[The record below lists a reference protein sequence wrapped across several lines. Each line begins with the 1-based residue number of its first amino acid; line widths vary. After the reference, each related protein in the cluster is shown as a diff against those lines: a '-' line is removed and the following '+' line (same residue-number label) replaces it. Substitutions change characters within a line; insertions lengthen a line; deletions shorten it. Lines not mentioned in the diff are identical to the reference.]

1 MRRWILLLLS
11 VLVTSLC
18 VGCASQTAPTASPA
32 AQATAQPLPDDL
44 LQRVQVEGWKPAEAT
59 LFYDAKTLFNYMN
72 GEAELY
78 FTFNFARLAMQQYQ
92 AAGKAPLA
100 IELYEVAATEDAYG
114 LFTYYRGGEP
124 FSIGLGGDREAN
136 YRLAFW
142 QNRFYVRVFAMQDK
156 LDDQVLT
163 AFAEKLLAL
172 LPADGEVPALANRL
186 PAPGLQKESIKFF
199 HDKMAQDN
207 VIWLDAENIL
217 DLNRETDAVL
227 ADYRRGAS
235 DLQLLVV
242 EYADAGAASAAAQKT
257 REAKIEDIASVEP
270 SGKYLVIVVGESG
283 AEAKTLANEAKA
295 VFR

>member
-1 MRRWILLLLS
+1 MHRWILLLLS
-11 VLVTSLC
+11 VLVTLLC
-18 VGCASQTAPTASPA
+18 VGCASQIAPTASPA
-32 AQATAQPLPDDL
+32 AQVTAQPLPDDL
-44 LQRVQVEGWKPAEAT
+44 LQRVQMEGWKPAEAT

-100 IELYEVAATEDAYG
+100 IELYEVAAPEDAYG

-124 FSIGLGGDREAN
+124 ADIGLGGDRETGH
-136 YRLAFW
+136 RLAFW

-156 LDDQVLT
+156 LDDRVLT

-172 LPADGEVPALANRL
+172 LPAGGEVPALANRL

-217 DLNRETDAVL
+217 NLNRETDAVL

-242 EYADAGAASAAAQKT
+242 EYVDAGAASAAAKKT
-257 REAKIEDIASVEP
+257 REAKLADLVSVEQ
-270 SGKYLVIVVGESG
+270 SGKYLVAVVGVAG
-283 AEAKTLANEAKA
+283 AEAKSLANEAKS